1 MNNVTTSLALSIGEA
16 IKDKVSFE
24 ELPQK
29 ALTVHPNEWEIIL
42 PENKTERVILTT
54 CSTGIGTAVKIRDL
68 LEKSLPAEAQ
78 LKIIPCEYNQLRNAE
93 SIKESF
99 PEYEIVGIISVQ
111 TTRLQMTSRISLS
124 EELIAGKGITT
135 LFRMDKERIN

>member
-16 IKDKVSFE
+16 IKDEVSFE

-68 LEKSLPAEAQ
+68 LEKFTCGSTM
-78 LKIIPCEYNQLRNAE
+78 IILVNINYVMQSRSKKVSQNMRLSA
-93 SIKESF
+93 S
-99 PEYEIVGIISVQ
+99 SVQ
-111 TTRLQMTSRISLS
+111 TTRLQMTSRISL
-124 EELIAGKGITT
+124 
-135 LFRMDKERIN
+135 

>member
-1 MNNVTTSLALSIGEA
+1 MERQETRNGLVILFDMGSLKEIYQYFPAEEEGPFLLMNNVTTSLALSIGEA
-16 IKDKVSFE
+16 IKDEVSFE

-68 LEKSLPAEAQ
+68 LEKV
-78 LKIIPCEYNQLRNAE
+78 Y
-93 SIKESF
+93 
-99 PEYEIVGIISVQ
+99 
-111 TTRLQMTSRISLS
+111 LQ
-124 EELIAGKGITT
+124 KH
-135 LFRMDKERIN
+135 N